1 MPVHGKHHPAPPE
14 AETHRKQK
22 TAPKSVLPE
31 PVEVSKG
38 SHQTAAILEDP
49 HLEQYF
55 EQEVEMSAVAPPPP
69 NGAEELLASSQ
80 QSGPTQQASLAG
92 TAYVAPPTDPS
103 GVTRFSGPVYSG
115 KTNPG
120 MTLLSKRVYIDASK
134 GGSFNAQI
142 TFPAGAI
149 LLWAGVSVLTAFAP
163 VGATVSIGLTSG
175 AADVMASAA
184 VPTSGTVMSAPIIS
198 ALANGIA
205 WFNYAAGASTAGKA
219 TVFLVYLWP
228 QFPGTEVG

>member
-14 AETHRKQK
+14 SEAHRRKK
-22 TAPKSVLPE
+22 VLPDPE
-31 PVEVSKG
+31 EVSRG
-38 SHQTAAILEDP
+38 SRETAAVLADP
-49 HLEQYF
+49 HL

-69 NGAEELLASSQ
+69 NGAEELPAPSQ
-80 QSGPTQQASLAG
+80 QSGLTQLASLAG
-92 TAYVAPPTDPS
+92 TAYVAPPNDPA
-103 GVTRFSGPVYSG
+103 GVTRFYGPVYAG

-120 MTLLSKRVYIDASK
+120 MALLSKRVYIDASK
-134 GGSFNAQI
+134 GGSFNAQF

-149 LLWAGVSVLTAFAP
+149 LLWTGVSVLVAFAP

-184 VPTSGTVMSAPIIS
+184 VPTSGTVMAAPLIS

-219 TVFLVYLWP
+219 TVLLVYLWP
-228 QFPGTEVG
+228 LFPGTEVG